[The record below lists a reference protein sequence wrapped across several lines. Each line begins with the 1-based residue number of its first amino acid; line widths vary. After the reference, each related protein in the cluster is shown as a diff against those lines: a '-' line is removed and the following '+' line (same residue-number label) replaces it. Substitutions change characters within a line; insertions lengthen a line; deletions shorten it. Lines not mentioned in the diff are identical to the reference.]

1 MVATKRR
8 SAIKKRIV
16 PTKEVKRQQ
25 QYEKDYKIAL
35 KQVQKVN
42 QRLKSLERQY
52 AKGKGTWSVKLLR
65 DKMDTNK
72 IGAWKNNRLTIS
84 KDMTRTQLIA
94 VQRASSQFL
103 ASKTS
108 TKKGVNEVEPID
120 SGTYEVREETKESLY
135 RTLKMQDD
143 DLTKADIDDFYI
155 LLGDADARPFLKTD
169 VMGGSALQIA
179 ISDAI
184 SYNDTEQQF
193 LERMETFINIA
204 DSELRE
210 KARRLYKKYVKS
222 KVLNLFDEEELELSR
237 DFNLF

>member
-42 QRLKSLERQY
+42 QRLKSLERQF

-108 TKKGVNEVEPID
+108 TKKGVNEV
-120 SGTYEVREETKESLY
+120 REETKESLY
-135 RTLKMQDD
+135 RTLKLQDD
-143 DLTKADIDDFYI
+143 NLTMADIDDFYT

-210 KARRLYKKYVKS
+210 KARRLYKKYVKP
-222 KVLNLFDEEELELSR
+222 KVLNLFEDDELDLAK

>member
-8 SAIKKRIV
+8 SAIKRRIV

-42 QRLKSLERQY
+42 QRLKSLERQF

-108 TKKGVNEVEPID
+108 TKKGVNEV
-120 SGTYEVREETKESLY
+120 REETKESLY
-135 RTLKMQDD
+135 RTLKLQDD

-210 KARRLYKKYVKS
+210 KARRLYKKYVKP
-222 KVLNLFDEEELELSR
+222 KVLNLFEDDELDLAK

>member
-1 MVATKRR
+1 MATKRR

-16 PTKEVKRQQ
+16 PTKEVKRQR
-25 QYEKDYKIAL
+25 QYEKDYKIAQ

-72 IGAWKNNRLTIS
+72 IGAWKNDRLTIS

-108 TKKGVNEVEPID
+108 TKKGVNEV
-120 SGTYEVREETKESLY
+120 REETKESLY
-135 RTLKMQDD
+135 KTLKLQDD
-143 DLTKADIDDFYI
+143 NLTMADIDDFYVLI
-155 LLGDADARPFLKTD
+155 GDADARPFLKTD
-169 VMGGSALQIA
+169 VMGGSTLQIA

-184 SYNDTEQQF
+184 SYNDTQEQF
-193 LERMETFINIA
+193 IERMETFVSIA

-210 KARRLYKKYVKS
+210 KAKRLYDKYVKP
-222 KVLNLFDEEELELSR
+222 KVLNLFEDEELDLVK

>member
-16 PTKEVKRQQ
+16 PTKEVKRQR
-25 QYEKDYKIAL
+25 QYEKDYKIAQ

-42 QRLKSLERQY
+42 QRLKSLERQF

-108 TKKGVNEVEPID
+108 TKKGVNEV
-120 SGTYEVREETKESLY
+120 REETKESLY
-135 RTLKMQDD
+135 RTLKLQDD

-184 SYNDTEQQF
+184 SYNDTEQHF
-193 LERMETFINIA
+193 LERMETFVNIA

-210 KARRLYKKYVKS
+210 KARRLYKKYVKP
-222 KVLNLFDEEELELSR
+222 KVLNLFEDDELDLAK

>member
-1 MVATKRR
+1 MANKRRR

-16 PTKEVKRQQ
+16 PTKEVKRHQ

-42 QRLKSLERQY
+42 QRIKSLERQY
-52 AKGKGTWSVKLLR
+52 VKGKGTWSVKLLR

-108 TKKGVNEVEPID
+108 TKKGVNEV
-120 SGTYEVREETKESLY
+120 REETRESLY
-135 RTLKMQDD
+135 RTLKLQDD

-179 ISDAI
+179 VSDAI
-184 SYNDTEQQF
+184 SYNDTEEQF
-193 LERMETFINIA
+193 IERMETFINIS

-210 KARRLYKKYVKS
+210 KARRLYKKYVKP
-222 KVLNLFDEEELELSR
+222 KILNLFEAEELDLTK

>member
-1 MVATKRR
+1 MATKRR
-8 SAIKKRIV
+8 SAIRKRIV
-16 PTKEVKRQQ
+16 PTKENIKKTT
-25 QYEKDYKIAL
+25 YEKDYKIAL

-52 AKGKGTWSVKLLR
+52 AKGKGTWSVKLLK
-65 DKMDTNK
+65 DKMDTSK
-72 IGAWKNNRLTIS
+72 IGAWKNNRLSIN
-84 KDMTRTQLIA
+84 KGMTRTQLIA

-108 TKKGVNEVEPID
+108 TKKGIN
-120 SGTYEVREETKESLY
+120 EVREQTKESLY
-135 RTLKMQDD
+135 QTLKLQDD
-143 DLTKADIDDFYI
+143 NLTMADIDDFYTLI
-155 LLGDADARPFLKTD
+155 GDADAKPFLKTD

-184 SYNDTEQQF
+184 QYNDSIEQF
-193 LERMETFINIA
+193 IERMETFVSIA

-210 KARRLYKKYVKS
+210 KAKRLYDKYVKP
-222 KVLNLFDEEELELSR
+222 KVINLFEDDELDLAS

>member
-8 SAIKKRIV
+8 TAIKRRIV

-25 QYEKDYKIAL
+25 QYEKDYKIAQ

-42 QRLKSLERQY
+42 QRLKSLERQF

-108 TKKGVNEVEPID
+108 TKKGVNEV
-120 SGTYEVREETKESLY
+120 REETKESLY
-135 RTLKMQDD
+135 RTLKLQDD

-193 LERMETFINIA
+193 IERMETFINIA

-210 KARRLYKKYVKS
+210 KARRLYKKYVKP
-222 KVLNLFDEEELELSR
+222 KVLNLFEDDELDLSK

>member
-1 MVATKRR
+1 MMATKRR
-8 SAIKKRIV
+8 SAIKRRIV

-42 QRLKSLERQY
+42 QRLKSLERQF

-108 TKKGVNEVEPID
+108 TKKGVN
-120 SGTYEVREETKESLY
+120 EVREETKESLY

-210 KARRLYKKYVKS
+210 KARRLYKKYVKP
-222 KVLNLFDEEELELSR
+222 KVLDLFEDDELDLAK

>member
-8 SAIKKRIV
+8 SAIKRRIV

-42 QRLKSLERQY
+42 QRLKSLEKQY
-52 AKGKGTWSVKLLR
+52 TKGKGTWSVKLLK

-108 TKKGVNEVEPID
+108 TKKGIN
-120 SGTYEVREETKESLY
+120 EVREETKESLY
-135 RTLKMQDD
+135 RTLKLQDD
-143 DLTKADIDDFYI
+143 ELTKEDIDDFYI

-210 KARRLYKKYVKS
+210 KARRLYKKYVKP
-222 KVLNLFDEEELELSR
+222 KVLNLFEDDETDLAK

>member
-52 AKGKGTWSVKLLR
+52 TKGKGTWSVKLLR
-65 DKMDTNK
+65 DKLDTDK

-94 VQRASSQFL
+94 VQKETSRFL
-103 ASKTS
+103 IRKTS
-108 TKKGVNEVEPID
+108 TKKGVK
-120 SGTYEVREETKESLY
+120 EVREKTKESLY
-135 RTLKMQDD
+135 KTLKLQDD
-143 DLTKADIDDFYI
+143 DLTIEDIDDFYSI
-155 LLGDADARPFLKTD
+155 IGDEDAKPFLKTD
-169 VMGGSALQIA
+169 VMGASALEVA
-179 ISDAI
+179 ITDAI
-184 SYNDTEQQF
+184 SYNDTEEDF
-193 LERMETFINIA
+193 INRLETFMQIA
-204 DSELRE
+204 DAETRA
-210 KARRLYKKYVKS
+210 KAERLYKKYIEPRVI
-222 KVLNLFDEEELELSR
+222 NLFEDEELDLAK